1 MMELNQSTLLEA
13 RNLSYHINNKTL
25 IDDIS
30 FSIKQHEMAVII
42 GPNGAGKSS
51 LLKLLT
57 GYVPPSQGECLLEG
71 RSILQWDNNA
81 LAKKRAVMK
90 QHSHLQFA
98 FTVEDVVAMGRTPY
112 GSEHKQKAIEE
123 ALAQTNCHS
132 LRQCDYRQLSGGE
145 QQRVQ
150 LARVLAQLWQPEI
163 SPACLFLDEPTSAL
177 DLYHQQHSLR
187 LLHQLSRERPLGVC
201 CVLHDLNLTALYAD
215 SVYLIHEG
223 KLVANGSPAQV
234 LTTENLTRWY
244 KADLAVSQHPE
255 NDTPHVYLRH

>member
-1 MMELNQSTLLEA
+1 MEDTKNVLLEA
-13 RNLSYHINNKTL
+13 RNLIYKINNKTL

-30 FSIKQHEMAVII
+30 FSVKQHEMVVII

-57 GYVPPSQGECLLEG
+57 GYISPSHGECLLEG
-71 RSILQWDNNA
+71 RPIAQWERQA
-81 LAKKRAVMK
+81 LARKRAVMK
-90 QHSHLQFA
+90 QQSNLQFA

-112 GSEHKQKAIEE
+112 GSEHKSEAIE
-123 ALAQTNCHS
+123 AVLAQTHCHS

-150 LARVLAQLWQPEI
+150 LARVLAQLWQPATN
-163 SPACLFLDEPTSAL
+163 PACLFLDEPTSAL
-177 DLYHQQHSLR
+177 DLYHQQNSLR
-187 LLHQLSRERPLGVC
+187 LLHQLTRKRPLGVC

-215 SVYLIHEG
+215 RVYLIHEG
-223 KLVANGSPAQV
+223 KLVAEGSPTDV

-255 NDTPHVYLRH
+255 TKTPHVYLRH